1 MSILKEKKILL
12 GITAGIA
19 AYKTAS
25 LVRLFIKL
33 GAEVKVIMTPASK
46 NFITP
51 LTLSTLSKNPV
62 HSTFY
67 SKEDENE
74 LWNNHVDLG
83 LWADYML
90 IAPATANT
98 LSKMAN
104 GTCDNL
110 LLATYLSSKCPVY
123 FAPAMDLDMYKHPS
137 SIESLNKL
145 QSFDNI
151 LIPATSGE
159 LASGLIGEGRMAE
172 PEDIVSFIE
181 KDISSKLPLKGKK
194 VLVTAGPTYEAIDP
208 VRFIGN
214 HSSGKMG
221 FAIASAAANLGAEVF
236 LISGPSNQQIK
247 HSLVHRVDVVSA
259 EEMYDASHM
268 YFKDVDI
275 AILSAAVADYK
286 PKNSASQ
293 KIKKTDTA
301 LELSL
306 SPTKDI
312 LASLGAIKK
321 QQYLVGFALETNNE
335 IENAKGKL
343 KRKNLDAIILNS
355 LQDKGAGFA
364 NDTNKITIIDKEFN
378 EKAFKLKSKVA
389 VAKDIMNEIVNR
401 IKKQDE

>member
-1 MSILKEKKILL
+1 MSVLKGKKILL

-33 GAEVKVIMTPASK
+33 DAEVKVIMTPASK
-46 NFITP
+46 DFITP

-83 LWADYML
+83 LWADYMV

-104 GTCDNL
+104 GTCNNL
-110 LLATYLSSKCPVY
+110 LLATYLSAKCPVY
-123 FAPAMDLDMYKHPS
+123 IAPAMDLDMYKHGS
-137 SIESLNKL
+137 TKASLDKL
-145 QSFDNI
+145 QAFGNAI
-151 LIPATSGE
+151 IPATSGE
-159 LASGLIGEGRMAE
+159 LASGLVGEGRMAE
-172 PEDIVSFIE
+172 PEDIVAFL
-181 KDISSKLPLKGKK
+181 KNDILEKLPLKGKK
-194 VLVTAGPTYEAIDP
+194 LLLTAGPTYEAIDP

-221 FAIASAAANLGAEVF
+221 FAIAMAAANLGAEVF
-236 LISGPSNQQIK
+236 LIAGPSHQKIK
-247 HSLVHRVDVVSA
+247 HSLVHRIDVVSA
-259 EEMYDASHM
+259 EEMYIQAHK
-268 YFKDVDI
+268 YFKNVDI

-286 PKNSASQ
+286 PKNIASQ
-293 KIKKTDTA
+293 KIKKKDTTLDIA
-301 LELSL
+301 LE
-306 SPTKDI
+306 PTKDI

-321 QQYLVGFALETNNE
+321 NQYLVGFALETNNE
-335 IENAKGKL
+335 LENAKSKL
-343 KRKNLDAIILNS
+343 KRKNLDAIVLNS

-364 NDTNKITIIDKEFN
+364 TDTNKITIIDDSFN
-378 EKAFKLKSKVA
+378 EKSFQLKSKKE
-389 VAKDIMNEIVNR
+389 VAKDIIAEIVL
-401 IKKQDE
+401 KVK

>member
-1 MSILKEKKILL
+1 MSVLKEKKILL

-74 LWNNHVDLG
+74 LWNNHVELG

-137 SIESLNKL
+137 SLESLNKL

-286 PKNSASQ
+286 PKKSASQ

>member
-1 MSILKEKKILL
+1 MSVLKEKKILL

-74 LWNNHVDLG
+74 LWNNHVELG

-137 SIESLNKL
+137 SVESLNKL
-145 QSFDNI
+145 QSFDNV

-172 PEDIVSFIE
+172 PKDIVSFIE
-181 KDISSKLPLKGKK
+181 KDICSKLPLKGKK

-259 EEMYDASHM
+259 EEMYEASHI
-268 YFKDVDI
+268 YFKEVDI

-293 KIKKTDTA
+293 KIKKTDTP

-335 IENAKGKL
+335 LENAKGKL

-364 NDTNKITIIDKEFN
+364 TDTNKITIIDKEFN
-378 EKAFKLKSKVA
+378 EKAFELKSKIA
-389 VAKDIMNEIVNR
+389 VAKDIMNEIVNK
-401 IKKQDE
+401 ITKQDE

>member
-1 MSILKEKKILL
+1 MSVLKEKKILL

-286 PKNSASQ
+286 PKNSASE

-364 NDTNKITIIDKEFN
+364 NDTNKITIIDKELN

-401 IKKQDE
+401 TKKQDE